1 MNINLTLI
9 IQMFVFA
16 LLVYLVMKYVWP
28 PILEIM
34 DERARNIA
42 KGLDAAERGR
52 EELKQANEKA
62 EVIIREAR
70 ARAQQIIEQAQHRA
84 NEAIEEAKGTASTEG
99 QRLLAAAQQQI
110 GLESTRAR
118 ETLRHEV
125 GALAVRAASKLLERE
140 IDPRA
145 HAELIDKLAEQI

>member
-1 MNINLTLI
+1 L
-9 IQMFVFA
+9 
-16 LLVYLVMKYVWP
+16 
-28 PILEIM
+28 
-34 DERARNIA
+34 
-42 KGLDAAERGR
+42 
-52 EELKQANEKA
+52 
-62 EVIIREAR
+62 REAR

-84 NEAIEEAKGTASTEG
+84 NEAIEEAKGTASAEG

-110 GLESTRAR
+110 ALESTRAR
-118 ETLRHEV
+118 EGLRHEV